1 MIDDLTPEERR
12 AIAALHRLAK
22 TWPRT
27 LWLYSA
33 SGSLHVMRAAP
44 DGRHLMKN
52 RDGVDP
58 RAVVATI
65 KIPNDGG
72 DW

>member
-1 MIDDLTPEERR
+1 MTDLTPEESRT
-12 AIAALHRLAK
+12 IAALHRLAK

-33 SGSLHVMRAAP
+33 SGNLHVMRCGP
-44 DGRHLMKN
+44 DGGHLM
-52 RDGVDP
+52 DGDSVDQ
-58 RAVVATI
+58 RASLTTI